1 MAGPGWSMLPA
12 VDSQSGA
19 GLAGTGFACWL
30 SPSVWTA
37 VAAITVN
44 ENHFKTSA
52 TTASKEK
59 KGGGEL
65 DSVLNTV
72 IIVLYNLQGIY
83 LAIYPL
89 EHVIHYIACLC
100 NMLYDTGVMLYTT
113 FTIKHRQHDIAR

>member
-1 MAGPGWSMLPA
+1 M
-12 VDSQSGA
+12 
-19 GLAGTGFACWL
+19 
-30 SPSVWTA
+30 
-37 VAAITVN
+37 AAITVN

-65 DSVLNTV
+65 DSVLHTV

-100 NMLYDTGVMLYTT
+100 NMLHDTGVMLYTT